1 MSLQEKAT
9 DLVLNAKYPAKTPV
23 QALAFTPFLM
33 DQGVHQINLNYTYV
47 NKLDSAIDIFVRRP
61 TWSGDI
67 GSGNNFTAI
76 HELYIRTDL
85 NLGGSGLN
93 YRDPANPTT
102 FSPELLEAIESG
114 ARVPFDPNNPEAFQ
128 IHHINGNVE
137 PFRSDPNN
145 LIFVTNEEA
154 ARINNGTSTNTYET
168 QNYDAIIS
176 RSLIRANGAIFFKT
190 LWTVSWMGFL
200 LGFLSELIYTIFMIG
215 MNRKK
220 FKRTQIKEIGIN
232 LLIAG
237 ILMGFYSVIIWS
249 LNFLLYLMLF
259 RLARDI
265 INQSQIIMLAAF
277 INLALLWIAQWIIS
291 IHAENKAE
299 KETMQADGHKRI
311 WYLILTFFIVM
322 IGYTTLGFLG
332 GVLALGLVRIL
343 FGNKKYHLVG

>member
-23 QALAFTPFLM
+23 QALAFTPFIM
-33 DQGVHQINLNYTYV
+33 AEGVSAVNTNYTYI
-47 NKLDSAIDIFVRRP
+47 NKLDAAIDIFVRRP

-67 GSGNNFTAI
+67 GTGNNFTAI

-85 NLGGSGLN
+85 KLGGEGLN
-93 YRDPANPTT
+93 YQNPSNPTT
-102 FSPELLEAIESG
+102 FSPELLESIESG
-114 ARVPFDPNNPEAFQ
+114 VRVPFDSNNPNAYQ
-128 IHHINGNVE
+128 IHHIEGNVE
-137 PFRSDPNN
+137 PYRSDPNN

-154 ARINNGTSTNTYET
+154 AAIENGTSTKTYEP
-168 QNYDAIIS
+168 QDYDAIIS

-220 FKRTQIKEIGIN
+220 FKKTQLKEIGLN
-232 LLIAG
+232 LLFAG
-237 ILMGFYSVIIWS
+237 VLMGFYSALIWS
-249 LNFLLYLMLF
+249 MNLLLYLMIF
-259 RLARDI
+259 RYARDI
-265 INQSQIIMLAAF
+265 INDAQVIMLSAI
-277 INLALLWIAQWIIS
+277 INLALLWTAQWIIGL
-291 IHAENKAE
+291 HAENKAE

-311 WYLILTFFIVM
+311 LYLILTFLIVM
-322 IGYTTLGFLG
+322 IGYSTLGFLG

-343 FGNKKYHLVG
+343 FGNKKYHLIG